1 MTNDDENQW
10 LRGEDAAARLGISE
24 RSIQRYA
31 GEGPGKIRVRKYQ
44 GSNRNWYYLSDV
56 ERLAEEMGVAR
67 PPAVPRP
74 PKQEMLPAG
83 ELLGFLRQ
91 RDEQLAE
98 AQRALQAA
106 ALELGQA
113 RAEIARRQII
123 DGQLQAV
130 SAGRDE
136 VRRQNTRLRLQRA
149 VLITVVILLILALV
163 GFFVILE
170 LQGVSLSIPN
180 RSP

>member
-31 GEGPGKIRVRKYQ
+31 GEGRGKIRVRKYQ
-44 GSNRNWYYLSDV
+44 GSNRYWYYLPDV

-67 PPAVPRP
+67 RPKPEVIPAA
-74 PKQEMLPAG
+74 EMLG
-83 ELLGFLRQ
+83 YLRQ

-98 AQRALQAA
+98 AQRQLTAA

-113 RAEIARRQII
+113 RAEIARRQIV
-123 DGQLQAV
+123 DGQIHAV
-130 SAGRDE
+130 SAERDE
-136 VRRQNTRLRLQRA
+136 MHRQITRLRRQRA
-149 VLITVVILLILALV
+149 VLITAVILLVLALV
-163 GFFVILE
+163 GFFVIVE
-170 LQGVSLSIPN
+170 LNLYSGGIFI
-180 RSP
+180 